1 LQLSVGTVQ
10 AVKQYCALSL
20 GHVDLCKKS
29 IVAIW
34 LVNCCEALLNNAATH
49 AHSCQENGPESFGF
63 VSMQG
68 CKCTYLHIP

>member
-1 LQLSVGTVQ
+1 MQLSVGTEQ
-10 AVKQYCALSL
+10 AVKPYCALSL

-34 LVNCCEALLNNAATH
+34 HINFCEALLNAATH
-49 AHSCQENGPESFGF
+49 AHSCQENDPESFGF
-63 VSMQG
+63 VSMEG